1 MILLAYPLNAYQN
14 SKKVVRLMR
23 PAPQN
28 LPSREPTSPPRPLR
42 NPTMTFSP
50 RHLLAVLA
58 LSAASLAQ
66 AQTTNLLN
74 VSYDVVFKSL

>member
-1 MILLAYPLNAYQN
+1 
-14 SKKVVRLMR
+14 
-23 PAPQN
+23 
-28 LPSREPTSPPRPLR
+28 
-42 NPTMTFSP
+42 MTFSP

-74 VSYDVVFKSL
+74 VSYDVAREFYKDLNVAFVANYK